1 MKIIYDN
8 DAEKHNFGKILG
20 IAAAVI
26 PEDKNVQALI
36 EKIVAEDT
44 ETENTEDCEYDID
57 NNECLATGCNR
68 YRKCTFTNTIK

>member
-8 DAEKHNFGKILG
+8 DAEKHIFGKILG

-26 PEDKNVQALI
+26 PEDKDVQALI
-36 EKIVAEDT
+36 EKIVAKDT
-44 ETENTEDCEYDID
+44 ETENTEDCEYDSD

-68 YRKCTFTNTIK
+68 YKKCIFTNTIK